1 MNEKI
6 AVSGLLP
13 EEISEQL
20 NITPAFR
27 GKQIFEWIGKGAD
40 SFDAMTN
47 LSQELRNSLSQ
58 KAVLRL
64 L

>member
-20 NITPAFR
+20 NTTPAFR
-27 GKQIFEWIGKGAD
+27 GKQIFEWIGKGVD

-47 LSQELRNSLSQ
+47 
-58 KAVLRL
+58 
-64 L
+64 